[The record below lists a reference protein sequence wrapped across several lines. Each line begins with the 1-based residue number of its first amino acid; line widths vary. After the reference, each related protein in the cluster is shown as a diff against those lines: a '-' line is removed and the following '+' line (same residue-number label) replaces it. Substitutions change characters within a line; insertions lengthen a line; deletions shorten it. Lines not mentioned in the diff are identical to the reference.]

1 MSLLTN
7 PLLLATLTVI
17 MTLSS
22 TQEQGPRERDTH
34 THHLTP
40 PLLTTNRHGDLLTCG
55 GAERERWEGW
65 KGWGKG

>member
-22 TQEQGPRERDTH
+22 TQEQGQRETDTH
-34 THHLTP
+34 TTSHHLF
-40 PLLTTNRHGDLLTCG
+40 
-55 GAERERWEGW
+55 
-65 KGWGKG
+65 

>member
-22 TQEQGPRERDTH
+22 TQEQGQRETN
-34 THHLTP
+34 TITSHHLF
-40 PLLTTNRHGDLLTCG
+40 
-55 GAERERWEGW
+55 
-65 KGWGKG
+65 